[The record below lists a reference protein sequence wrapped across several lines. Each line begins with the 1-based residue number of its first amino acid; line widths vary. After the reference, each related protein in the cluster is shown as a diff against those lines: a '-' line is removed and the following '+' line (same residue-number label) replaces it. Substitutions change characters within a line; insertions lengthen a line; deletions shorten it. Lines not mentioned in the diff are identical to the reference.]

1 MPIEPEELKRAMRAF
16 KKRLKLT
23 RLDNDSR
30 LGRSPLSGSGRDQV
44 IAIQPPNGFT
54 REVWDELVKQGV
66 LRNAGY
72 GLFELAEKRRE
83 ET

>member
-1 MPIEPEELKRAMRAF
+1 MPIDPEELKRAMRAF

-30 LGRSPLSGSGRDQV
+30 LGHSPLSGAGKSEI
-44 IAIQPPNGFT
+44 IAIQPPSGFT
-54 REVWDELVKQGV
+54 REVWDELVVQGQ

-72 GLFELAEKRRE
+72 GLYELADKRRE
-83 ET
+83 ES

>member
-1 MPIEPEELKRAMRAF
+1 MPTDPEELKRAFRAF

-30 LGRSPLSGSGRDQV
+30 LGHGALTGTGKSEI
-44 IAIQPPNGFT
+44 IAIQPPSGFT
-54 REVWDELVKQGV
+54 REVWDELVAQGQ

-72 GLFELAEKRRE
+72 GLYELADKRRE
-83 ET
+83 ES